1 MQVKTDSGSILPL
14 GIGAVALSLLVSL
27 FFAELT
33 GVEIQKLRNKQLSD
47 VLVLKVATDLRKDS
61 IPPVVGLDYSPVVQE
76 LSVRTS
82 KVLKFEPTEISVV
95 SQDGKTME
103 GKVCSRW
110 KSITGLSLDSFGYV
124 CSTSK
129 ARAIS

>member
-1 MQVKTDSGSILPL
+1 VKADSGSIIPL
-14 GIGAVALSLLVSL
+14 GIGAISLSLLVSL
-27 FFAELT
+27 LFAELT

-47 VLVLKVATDLRKDS
+47 VLVLKIATDLRKNS
-61 IPPVVGLDYSPVVQE
+61 IPPLIGLDYSPVLQD
-76 LSVRTS
+76 LSATTS
-82 KVLKFEPTEISVV
+82 KVLKFEPTQISVE

-110 KSITGLSLDSFGYV
+110 KSITGLSFDSFGFV